1 MTNGTRAAGNIKI
14 INNSNI
20 KNVINLSRELSLA
33 VVDCEVSYDVPLEL
47 VEKVLKD
54 NLPTMKEKI
63 PQIIEGPFYKGV
75 SEYGTSNVVLKLFAK
90 CKEEDRFQVQRDMLR
105 EYHQIFLKND
115 IDFDFERV
123 IIEKTEKKEYKVPET
138 VKEQAESF
146 VEEQKAASQGM
157 EEQEK
162 N

>member
-33 VVDCEVSYDVPLEL
+33 VVDCEVGYDVPLEL

-75 SEYGTSNVVLKLFAK
+75 SEYGTSNVVLKLLAK
-90 CKEEDRFQVQRDMLR
+90 SKEEDRFQVQRDILR
-105 EYHQIFLKND
+105 EYL
-115 IDFDFERV
+115 V
-123 IIEKTEKKEYKVPET
+123 
-138 VKEQAESF
+138 S
-146 VEEQKAASQGM
+146 
-157 EEQEK
+157 
-162 N
+162 